1 MKTIHIAIAIYTD
14 VGRHTAQIFTN
25 QFDDGDVLGSLFLIS
40 HDDLLGIGQGGVDG
54 ALHRIGIDAT
64 IIDADKGLGREA
76 DKALVSILQHQ
87 FIFSLGVE
95 EDLLQREVAAH
106 GHRTG
111 EIDEV
116 GVACFDMALHN
127 LEALLV
133 VLI

>member
-64 IIDADKGLGREA
+64 LIDADKGLGREA

-87 FIFSLGVE
+87 FIFSWVWRKISSSE
-95 EDLLQREVAAH
+95 RLQRTA
-106 GHRTG
+106 TG
-111 EIDEV
+111 LV
-116 GVACFDMALHN
+116 RLTRWVSPALIWRSTTSK
-127 LEALLV
+127 LFS
-133 VLI
+133 

>member
-64 IIDADKGLGREA
+64 LIDADKGLGREA
-76 DKALVSILQHQ
+76 DKAPASILQHQ
-87 FIFSLGVE
+87 FIFSWVWRKISSSE
-95 EDLLQREVAAH
+95 RLQRTA
-106 GHRTG
+106 TG
-111 EIDEV
+111 LV
-116 GVACFDMALHN
+116 RLTRWVSPALIWRSTTSK
-127 LEALLV
+127 LFS
-133 VLI
+133 

>member
-64 IIDADKGLGREA
+64 LIDADKGLGREA
-76 DKALVSILQHQ
+76 DKARIPFFSI
-87 FIFSLGVE
+87 SLY
-95 EDLLQREVAAH
+95 
-106 GHRTG
+106 
-111 EIDEV
+111 
-116 GVACFDMALHN
+116 FP
-127 LEALLV
+127 
-133 VLI
+133 